1 MSSSVNSSSSET
13 AKPQPFFLQVS
24 PSLPTDDDH
33 APSSLLPSLPTTQVG
48 IDVLSTDDLLNGDL
62 EVSFDAFGAADAATL
77 HCGGGDAEHYGTDPN
92 GHVGDQ
98 EGPSLF
104 QRVAFPYQLSPI
116 HVPRKKKE
124 TDEPELE
131 EVVELFD
138 DLDLEDID
146 WDCVADLDN

>member
-1 MSSSVNSSSSET
+1 MYGDHT
-13 AKPQPFFLQVS
+13 L
-24 PSLPTDDDH
+24 SLPIDG
-33 APSSLLPSLPTTQVG
+33 APSLLPSLPTTQVG
-48 IDVLSTDDLLNGDL
+48 IDEFLHHGGDVLSSDDLLNGDL
-62 EVSFDAFGAADAATL
+62 EVSFDAFGTTDATTL
-77 HCGGGDAEHYGTDPN
+77 HYGDGDAEHYGTDPN

-116 HVPRKKKE
+116 HVPKKKKE
-124 TDEPELE
+124 TDEPDVE
-131 EVVELFD
+131 EVLEQLD